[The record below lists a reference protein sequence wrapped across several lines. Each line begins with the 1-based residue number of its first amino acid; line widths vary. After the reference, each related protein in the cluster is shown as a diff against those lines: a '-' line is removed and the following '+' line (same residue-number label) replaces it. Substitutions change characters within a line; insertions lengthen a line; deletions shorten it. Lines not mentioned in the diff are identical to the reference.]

1 MRIAAIRHMDT
12 SGAFAQGDEEK
23 DKLPGQPW
31 TPQPPSPDGG
41 SPQGDGKHRK

>member
-1 MRIAAIRHMDT
+1 MRIEAINHT
-12 SGAFAQGDEEK
+12 HTGSAVALGDEEK